1 MQNALF
7 YSLVAMCSLF
17 AASTWCLSR
26 PHLLSSLAAAV
37 ASVLWVLMNGPL
49 EGRVLYSVTPENGLT
64 ESDLLSA
71 VGLCIAIWGFRTS
84 SRKRP
89 SNRPRPRPVS
99 RIGHPDESR
108 AVPTAIRPVRQ
119 DDMPLPPHRAA
130 R

>member
-1 MQNALF
+1 VQNALF

-26 PHLLSSLAAAV
+26 PHLLSSAAAAV

-71 VGLCIAIWGFRTS
+71 VGLCIAIWGFRTWRRNLRVHGRS
-84 SRKRP
+84 
-89 SNRPRPRPVS
+89 RPVP
-99 RIGHPDESR
+99 RIIHPDGSR
-108 AVPTAIRPVRQ
+108 AAPTAIRPRRQ
-119 DDMPLPPHRAA
+119 DDVSAPERRAA
-130 R
+130 Q